1 MKTTVVPAQIT
12 TVEDK
17 VAGNLSFTQII
28 LLILPLITSTAIYVV
43 IPHHDKLNAIKIV
56 LIALQFMVFGGLC
69 LRIKGKVVMDWLLVY
84 LRFAARPR
92 IYIYTKADM
101 IHRDIVQAPLEEKV
115 SSTPKKEKAKEE
127 IPTVLNFSEHLK
139 LSELL
144 ANKGL
149 TIGFTQAEKGGINVS
164 IKAQS

>member
-56 LIALQFMVFGGLC
+56 LIALQFMVFGGLS

-92 IYIYTKADM
+92 IYIYTKADT
-101 IHRDIVQAPLEEKV
+101 IHRDIIAEPKEERV
-115 SSTPKKEKAKEE
+115 SHVAKKAAAKEE
-127 IPTVLNFSEHLK
+127 TPALLTFPEHLR

-144 ANKGL
+144 ANRGL